1 MALFSRFGRDNV
13 DIAELEDEYVL
24 SDAALARSRSIGV
37 LLREA
42 RQGFGRNVDQI
53 GEALRIKPSYLQ
65 AIEDGRYEELPGPTY
80 TVGFIRAYA
89 EYLGLDG
96 NEILRRF
103 KQETEGLEFRRDL
116 SFPMPLTERSV
127 PGGTILLVGVIFAL
141 CGYGIWYYMSSPD
154 RVRPERV
161 AAVPNTLLAPP
172 TDAASVTP
180 ASPSAPAEAA
190 AASAPAAPQ
199 PTAAA
204 RPLVPPT
211 PASPAP
217 SSQSP
222 PSATLV
228 PAPPLPPLAP
238 PVAVASLP
246 AVPAA
251 PVPPPPDPA
260 HLYGETKG
268 PSRISL
274 RVNSDCWLEV
284 REGDQTSV
292 FKRLMRPGD
301 VYKIA
306 DKPGLTVR
314 VGNAKGVEVSVDGKT
329 VTNPAVL
336 DILRRAGF
344 VDPKDLLAAAQ

>member
-141 CGYGIWYYMSSPD
+141 CGYGIWYYVSSAD
-154 RVRPERV
+154 RARPERV
-161 AAVPNTLLAPP
+161 AAVPTTLLAP
-172 TDAASVTP
+172 TSDAAAVTP
-180 ASPSAPAEAA
+180 SASPPTPAEAA
-190 AASAPAAPQ
+190 AASPPANS
-199 PTAAA
+199 A
-204 RPLVPPT
+204 RTQVPPA

-217 SSQSP
+217 PPQTP

-238 PVAVASLP
+238 PVAIANLP

-251 PVPPPPDPA
+251 PTPAPPDPA

-268 PSRISL
+268 PSRISI

-284 REGDQTSV
+284 RESDQTSV

-301 VYKIA
+301 VYKIP
-306 DKPGLTVR
+306 DKPGLSVR

-344 VDPKDLLAAAQ
+344 VDPRVLLAAAQ